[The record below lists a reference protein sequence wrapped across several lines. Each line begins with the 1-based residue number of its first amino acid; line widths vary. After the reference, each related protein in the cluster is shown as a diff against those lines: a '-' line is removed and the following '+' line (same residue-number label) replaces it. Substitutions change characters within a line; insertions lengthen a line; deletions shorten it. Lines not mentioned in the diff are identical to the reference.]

1 MLDAKVFKVYCVV
14 TMFIDDQTY
23 ERGGKTY
30 RRVLMRNSFRVD
42 GRVRHETVAN
52 LSKCEDEEIEA
63 LKLALKHKGN
73 LKELASFPDAVSTK
87 QGQSVG
93 ALFLLQ
99 QLANKLGITQALGGC
114 RQAKLVLW
122 LVFAATM
129 EQGSRLSAARL
140 AQRHA
145 VCDLLNLES
154 FNEDDLYSA
163 MDWLAEHQTRVEKR
177 LFDHRYGDQPPRLY
191 LYDVTSSYLEGTE
204 NELAAWGYNR
214 DKKKGKLQIVI
225 GLLTD
230 ALGRPVSIEVFPGNT
245 NDLSTFGNQVQKVR
259 ERFDGHDVVF
269 VGDRGMIKGPQIE
282 GLPEDFHYVSAISK
296 PQIEKLL
303 VDGVFQMELFDETLC
318 ETVDGSVRYVVRRNP
333 VRARELA
340 ETRDRKR
347 ASIESLVRKKNE
359 YLRDHPR
366 AKALVAKRDVQ
377 ALAGKLKFDS
387 LVEVR
392 YRERTIVA
400 EFDEQRIANA
410 GDLDGCYAIK
420 TDLVDVHEV
429 RAEEIHDRYME
440 LTEVEWAFRTMKTV
454 LLEMRGIFVRKEGR
468 TRAHVF
474 IIMLA
479 YLLAFELRRLWRD
492 QEVTVEEGLRDLA
505 ELCATEVIVGNASAQ
520 TIPEPRD
527 SGKALLEAAGVSLP
541 EAIPCR
547 NAKVVTRKKLVSE
560 RRSN

>member
-1 MLDAKVFKVYCVV
+1 MVYIVV

-23 ERGGKTY
+23 ERDGKTY

-42 GRVRHETVAN
+42 GRVRHETIAN
-52 LSKCEDEEIEA
+52 LSKCEDKEIEA
-63 LKLALKHKGN
+63 LKLALKHKGD
-73 LKELASFPDAVSTK
+73 LQALTVVSEDVSTK

-93 ALFLLQ
+93 ALFLLRE
-99 QLANKLGITQALGGC
+99 LAKRLGITQALGGC
-114 RQAKLVLW
+114 REAKLVLW
-122 LVFAATM
+122 LVFAAIM
-129 EQGSRLSAARL
+129 EQGSRLSAVRL

-145 VCDLLNLES
+145 VCDLLNLDA
-154 FNEDDLYSA
+154 FNEDDLYAA
-163 MDWLAEHQTRVEKR
+163 MDWLEQRQATVENK
-177 LFDHRYGDQPPRLY
+177 LFGHRYGDEPPRLY
-191 LYDVTSSYLEGTE
+191 LYDVTSSYLEGTQ

-214 DKKKGKLQIVI
+214 DGKKGKLQIVI

-230 ALGRPVSIEVFPGNT
+230 SAGRPVSIEVFPGNT
-245 NDLSTFGNQVQKVR
+245 NDLSTFGNQVKKVQ
-259 ERFDGHDVVF
+259 ERFDGQDVVF

-282 GLPEDFHYVSAISK
+282 ELPEDFHYVSAISK

-303 VDGVFQMELFDETLC
+303 TDGVFQMELFDETVC
-318 ETVDGSVRYVVRRNP
+318 ETIDGNARYILRRNP

-340 ETRDRKR
+340 ETRSNKR
-347 ASIESLVRKKNE
+347 ASIEALAERKNTYLVE
-359 YLRDHPR
+359 HPR
-366 AKALVAKRDVQ
+366 AQPSVAKRDLQTFVD
-377 ALAGKLKFDS
+377 KLKFDRYAK
-387 LVEVR
+387 VR
-392 YRERTIVA
+392 YRGRA
-400 EFDEQRIANA
+400 LLLEFDEDEIAEA

-429 RAEEIHDRYME
+429 DAQEVHDRYME

-479 YLLAFELRRLWRD
+479 YLIAFELRRLWQG
-492 QEVTVEEGLRDLA
+492 QEATVEEGLRDLA
-505 ELCATEVIVGNASAQ
+505 ELCATEVIVGSASAQ

-541 EAIPCR
+541 DAIPCR
-547 NAKVVTRKKLVSE
+547 NVKVVTRKKLVPE
-560 RRSN
+560 RRSS